1 MEDEA
6 AVSRLYHV
14 GFDEIRQRDLRRE
27 RKNAD
32 FGQGFYL
39 SDNEDFSRRWARE
52 RKGLATRLRFVSSA
66 VLNSEEIARW
76 RETVVEEE
84 RAFQELFARTLERIL
99 TDGSSDTEA

>member
-6 AVSRLYHV
+6 VVIRLYHV
-14 GFDEIRQRDLRRE
+14 GFDEIRQPDLRRG

-52 RKGLATRLRFVSSA
+52 RKGLAARLRFVSSA

-76 RETVVEEE
+76 QETVVEEE